1 MTTRDIFDMIVN
13 EFVTTGECYGDICA
27 FCKYRVR
34 CCMLHIAA
42 FDVLGGA
49 YYG

>member
-1 MTTRDIFDMIVN
+1 MNARDIFTMILT
-13 EFVTTGECYGDICA
+13 EFVTTGECYGDICT

-42 FDVLGGA
+42 IATLEGEYHG
-49 YYG
+49 

>member
-1 MTTRDIFDMIVN
+1 MNARDIFTMILN
-13 EFVTTGECYGDICA
+13 EFVTTGECYGDICT

-42 FDVLGGA
+42 LDVLGGA